1 MANITERK
9 GINGYRKL
17 TASITE
23 RKKSNSGENI
33 KLTANEIKGE
43 YPGLVSTAVPLILA
57 YSL

>member
-23 RKKSNSGENI
+23 RKGSNSKKSNSGENI
-33 KLTANEIKGE
+33 KLTANEIKG
-43 YPGLVSTAVPLILA
+43 AVPLILA